1 MTRSVLLPEWAP
13 VRAVLL
19 AWPYPG
25 GDWQA
30 SLAQVQDCYFQMLKA
45 ITTYTDAW
53 ILQHPSLDTAEFLRQ
68 CHENGIEPARMRL
81 LPREY
86 DDTWIRD
93 YGPLSMSDGYIT
105 FRFNGWGG
113 KYSSSRDDL
122 IAQTLP
128 GLTVS
133 SMDLVCEGGAL
144 ETNGETFLLNA
155 DCVVDDLRNPG
166 MDRYAMSSVLAQ
178 ILGADDIEWLQNV
191 TLTGDDTDGH
201 IDTLARFA
209 RPDVVVYSG
218 PNPEHPDAKILERLH
233 RQISQIGQKR
243 GWKTLALPSP
253 VVYSRI
259 DQRQLPATYAN
270 FLFINE
276 AVLIPVYGVAED
288 EQALDI
294 LSAAMPDKIL
304 VPVRCE
310 ALLEQHG
317 SLHCATMQVA
327 DGLNDTAENSL

>member
-25 GDWQA
+25 GDWQT
-30 SLAQVQDCYFQMLKA
+30 SLAQVQDCYYQMLKA

-53 ILQHPSLDTAEFLRQ
+53 VLQHPSLDATELMRR
-68 CHENGIEPARMRL
+68 CRELHIDPARIRL

-93 YGPLSMSDGYIT
+93 YGPLSMSNGYIG

-113 KYSSSRDDL
+113 KYPSDRDN
-122 IAQTLP
+122 AVTTALP
-128 GLTVS
+128 ELTVAAI
-133 SMDLVCEGGAL
+133 DLVCEGGAL
-144 ETNGETFLLNA
+144 ETNGNTLLLNA
-155 DCVVDDLRNPG
+155 DCVVDELRNPG
-166 MDRYAMSSVLAQ
+166 MDHEAISVALSR
-178 ILGADDIEWLQNV
+178 ILGTSDIEWLKNV

-201 IDTLARFA
+201 IDTLARFV
-209 RPDVVVYSG
+209 RPDVLVYAGS
-218 PNPEHPDAKILERLH
+218 NPDHPDAQILERLH
-233 RQISQIGQKR
+233 RQVSDIGLRR
-243 GWKTLALPSP
+243 GWRTLALPSP
-253 VVYSRI
+253 IIYSQI

-270 FLFINE
+270 FLFVNE
-276 AVLIPVYGVAED
+276 AVLVPVYGVAED
-288 EQALDI
+288 EQALAV
-294 LSAAMPDKIL
+294 LAAAMPDKIL

-327 DGLNDTAENSL
+327 VGQVADDSRFE